1 MNITQQ
7 PLSLSLS
14 GNLKKFVIGGSAG
27 EAITFK
33 LSKGATTIMEQSLII
48 PSSESISIDVKEAV
62 EYQLRYILTD
72 TGVAYEQ
79 TGIVADFS
87 ALINATTVN
96 FRCIRGGVANLADTP
111 TNFLTANFLTWQPI
125 QKKVTYYSP
134 EFLTYYAVVAGNI
147 KLKGYFTN
155 SSGAVV
161 DTKTVTA
168 KALTAGK
175 CYTIPLQYAN
185 VVTLLNHTADP
196 YPAYYEVWAEN
207 SVATR
212 LSYIQ
217 RYIVDVAKSEQE
229 QWLLFENS
237 LGGLDTVRAYG
248 AVALEGDHT
257 HNLSE
262 SDDVASEYRVDTE
275 RLFEKNTGSLDNYER
290 RWLLDF
296 FPSLHKYIYADATIR
311 AIVVTESDVKYDE
324 GSLPSSYSFTYKY
337 ASATA
342 LLNITRPAALP
353 TDLVITVPD
362 FGSFTLPPRLAE
374 FPSLA
379 LTEGALIALQS
390 PYSEEWGT
398 TTIGSILQYIGDHL
412 ADAGGSGGVGHTH
425 NNLTMLQLLSTLDGY
440 LKYNGVK
447 INAGMADD
455 FAASGPAAAKILRK
469 DIPDTAAEKIT
480 FKKGIQLGENF
491 VPGVAG
497 TGGAID
503 GAGNG
508 ELKSLK
514 IYESLE
520 VPELRYNRIEI
531 NVGDRW
537 NPPGGGI
544 IKSVVPD
551 VLNGVVRM
559 TGTITLKLEAGEIG
573 LIAEQDKCM
582 GIFHY
587 EGDGAESINAT
598 EDLDDSK
605 GNRTVKGFFTSYF
618 RVTEILEADNSVFR
632 YALRPDYVT
641 QHHPMSEMHFV
652 AYANADDITRQTSS
666 YETRTYIR
674 HLCRM
679 TEWEISKDNIA
690 AQYGDL
696 SNLSVHGLTMTGY
709 SAYLNNIYMNGTIQ
723 QFLDAPVLMEI
734 ESSKGDF
741 LAPGET
747 TTITLKIRKG
757 FDELTSTMKQWRW
770 TRDTADP
777 AADLVWKNNHAGY
790 TDSGELSYEDLGNNA
805 FNTTSTVFSFW
816 CSDEVGT
823 VVNGSLTI

>member
-1 MNITQQ
+1 MSETIDYHNLGAFATLEEVYKLYSNGGSPGDYVTISGVVTYWDDAQRKWGDSDPVPSEGEEASNVDGNLSVGGDLFVGGNITS
-7 PLSLSLS
+7 PN
-14 GNLKKFVIGGSAG
+14 GNIRGQHVHAV
-27 EAITFK
+27 E
-33 LSKGATTIMEQSLII
+33 SLII
-48 PSSESISIDVKEAV
+48 GSQEQVAV
-62 EYQLRYILTD
+62 EY
-72 TGVAYEQ
+72 
-79 TGIVADFS
+79 
-87 ALINATTVN
+87 NATTDMVDLN
-96 FRCIRGGVANLADTP
+96 KGLKVIGNSEVRGDQNVTRKQ
-111 TNFLTANFLTWQPI
+111 TANELEVI
-125 QKKVTYYSP
+125 
-134 EFLTYYAVVAGNI
+134 N
-147 KLKGYFTN
+147 
-155 SSGAVV
+155 
-161 DTKTVTA
+161 
-168 KALTAGK
+168 KAT
-175 CYTIPLQYAN
+175 
-185 VVTLLNHTADP
+185 
-196 YPAYYEVWAEN
+196 
-207 SVATR
+207 
-212 LSYIQ
+212 
-217 RYIVDVAKSEQE
+217 
-229 QWLLFENS
+229 
-237 LGGLDTVRAYG
+237 
-248 AVALEGDHT
+248 
-257 HNLSE
+257 
-262 SDDVASEYRVDTE
+262 
-275 RLFEKNTGSLDNYER
+275 
-290 RWLLDF
+290 
-296 FPSLHKYIYADATIR
+296 
-311 AIVVTESDVKYDE
+311 
-324 GSLPSSYSFTYKY
+324 
-337 ASATA
+337 
-342 LLNITRPAALP
+342 
-353 TDLVITVPD
+353 
-362 FGSFTLPPRLAE
+362 
-374 FPSLA
+374 
-379 LTEGALIALQS
+379 
-390 PYSEEWGT
+390 
-398 TTIGSILQYIGDHL
+398 
-412 ADAGGSGGVGHTH
+412 
-425 NNLTMLQLLSTLDGY
+425 
-440 LKYNGVK
+440 
-447 INAGMADD
+447 
-455 FAASGPAAAKILRK
+455 FA
-469 DIPDTAAEKIT
+469 
-480 FKKGIQLGENF
+480 KGIQLGENF

-551 VLNGVVRM
+551 VLNGVVQM

-582 GIFHY
+582 GIFHN
-587 EGDGAESINAT
+587 EIDTSVNALT
-598 EDLDDSK
+598 DLDDSK

-618 RVTEILEADNSVFR
+618 RIIEVTGANNSEFR

-641 QHHPMSEMHFV
+641 QHHPMAEMHFV
-652 AYANADDITRQTSS
+652 AYSNADDITRQTSS

-690 AQYGDL
+690 AQHGDL

-777 AADLVWKNNHAGY
+777 ASDLVWKNNHAGY

>member
-1 MNITQQ
+1 MSSIIQQ
-7 PLSLSLS
+7 PAALSFT
-14 GNLKKFVIGGSAG
+14 GNMLPVIVTSSTAVAFTLKKGEDTLIEQVFMPGDDSRVEVDLSNVIA
-27 EAITFK
+27 
-33 LSKGATTIMEQSLII
+33 
-48 PSSESISIDVKEAV
+48 
-62 EYQLRYILTD
+62 
-72 TGVAYEQ
+72 
-79 TGIVADFS
+79 S
-87 ALINATTVN
+87 ALIYTINESAASYNNTTIYGTFTVTVDGTS
-96 FRCIRGGVANLADTP
+96 FSFVAIRGGVRRLATSVSS
-111 TNFLTANFLTWQPI
+111 FVAENFLTWQP
-125 QKKVTYYSP
+125 QDKKVRLNSP
-134 EFLTYYAVVAGNI
+134 EYLTAYLLTTQRVKLKATFPNLTTTTLTLATGVAGAWTFNLTYA
-147 KLKGYFTN
+147 K
-155 SSGAVV
+155 
-161 DTKTVTA
+161 VTA
-168 KALTAGK
+168 
-175 CYTIPLQYAN
+175 
-185 VVTLLNHTADP
+185 LLSGV
-196 YPAYYEVWAEN
+196 YPAFYDVWIETAAT
-207 SVATR
+207 SVRT
-212 LSYIQ
+212 SFIQ
-217 RYIVDVAKSEQE
+217 RYTYSESKSAHEH
-229 QWLLFENS
+229 WFLFQNS
-237 LGGLDTVRAYG
+237 LGGLDTLLATGVHSF
-248 AVALEGDHT
+248 VGDNDYT
-257 HNLSE
+257 IGENDETLSE
-262 SDDVASEYRVDTE
+262 VAFTAQ
-275 RLFEKNTGSLDNYER
+275 RLYTKNTGPLDTFER
-290 RWLLDF
+290 QWLLDF
-296 FPSLHKYIYADATIR
+296 FPSAGKYMCDGSTLLP
-311 AIVVTESDVKYDE
+311 IVMTESDVNYSAID
-324 GSLPSSYSFTYKY
+324 LPSSYQFTYRLADDKP
-337 ASATA
+337 
-342 LLNITRPAALP
+342 LLNLPRVATLPAGLSI
-353 TDLVITVPD
+353 VIPS
-362 FGSFTLPPRLAE
+362 GESFQIPPRLSE
-374 FPSLA
+374 LPRLEVGEGVMLPA
-379 LTEGALIALQS
+379 LGAYTDQYGMVTVGALLSWLSAQL
-390 PYSEEWGT
+390 
-398 TTIGSILQYIGDHL
+398 GSSST
-412 ADAGGSGGVGHTH
+412 AGGGGVGHTH
-425 NNLTMLQLLSTLDGY
+425 NNFDLLQLLTMIDGY
-440 LKYNGVK
+440 LKHNGAK
-447 INAGMADD
+447 INAGISDD

-491 VPGVAG
+491 IPGVAG

-537 NPPGGGI
+537 NSPGGGI

-551 VLNGVVRM
+551 VLNGVVQM

-587 EGDGAESINAT
+587 EGDGAESINAPV
-598 EDLDDSK
+598 DLDDSK

-618 RVTEILEADNSVFR
+618 RVTEIIGANNSAFR

-641 QHHPMSEMHFV
+641 QHHPMAEMHFV
-652 AYANADDITRQTSS
+652 AYSNADDITRQTSS

-690 AQYGDL
+690 AQHGDL

-723 QFLDAPVLMEI
+723 QILDAPVLMEI
-734 ESSKGDF
+734 DSSKGDF

-777 AADLVWKNNHAGY
+777 AADLVWKNNHSAY
-790 TDSGELSYEDLGNNA
+790 TDTGELSYEDLGNNA